1 MLLDFQGDLFIQSV
15 CQFQQ
20 WDKLKLFTVQMLG
33 IYCLWL
39 VSDIIIIIIVFYNL
53 FHTALATGKVSVIVP
68 VSVSVALVLPVLVT
82 VIVGVAIYMKRKHKK
97 VLHLYKL

>member
-33 IYCLWL
+33 IYSWWL
-39 VSDIIIIIIVFYNL
+39 DSHVIIIIVFYIL